1 MSGLPIKGLLDG
13 NMEYPLKNLEHYKVV
28 LASNSPRR
36 KQLLEQLGVNF
47 TTRVLKDIDESYPH
61 DLPVEDIAEFIS
73 KKKAEVYCEQM
84 ADDELIITADT
95 VVMCGNK
102 VLGKPKDTIEAGN
115 MLRELSGRT
124 HKVIT
129 GVTITAK
136 GYTKSFSSVTEVDFT
151 SLSDAE
157 IEYYVETYAPLDKAG
172 AYGIQEWIGCVGV
185 SGMHGSF
192 YNVMGLPIFRL
203 YQELKKL

>member
-1 MSGLPIKGLLDG
+1 
-13 NMEYPLKNLEHYKVV
+13 MESPLKNLDCYKVI

-47 TTRVLKDIDESYPH
+47 TTRVLKDVDESYPH
-61 DLPVEDIAEFIS
+61 DLPVEEIAEFIS
-73 KKKAEVYCEQM
+73 RKKAVAYCEQM

-95 VVMCGNK
+95 LVVCGEK
-102 VLGKPKDTIEAGN
+102 VMGKPKDSVEACG
-115 MLRELSGRT
+115 MLYELSGRT

-129 GVTITAK
+129 GVTITTK
-136 GYTKSFSSVTEVDFT
+136 KSIKSFSAITEVDF
-151 SLSDAE
+151 AE
-157 IEYYVETYAPLDKAG
+157 LTEEEIAYYVETYKPLDKAG

-185 SGMHGSF
+185 SGMKGSY

-203 YQELKKL
+203 YQELKSLF

>member
-1 MSGLPIKGLLDG
+1 
-13 NMEYPLKNLEHYKVV
+13 MESPLKNLDCYKVI

-47 TTRVLKDIDESYPH
+47 TTRVLKDVDESYPH
-61 DLPVEDIAEFIS
+61 DLPVEEIAEFIS
-73 KKKAEVYCEQM
+73 RKKAVAYCEQM

-95 VVMCGNK
+95 IVVCGNK
-102 VLGKPKDTIEAGN
+102 VMGKPKDSEDACD
-115 MLRELSGRT
+115 MLRELSGKT

-129 GVTITAK
+129 GVTITTK
-136 GYTKSFSSVTEVDFT
+136 KLIKSFSAITEVDF
-151 SLSDAE
+151 AE
-157 IEYYVETYAPLDKAG
+157 LTEEEIAYYVETYKPLDKAG

-185 SGMHGSF
+185 SGMKGSY

-203 YQELKKL
+203 YQELKSLF